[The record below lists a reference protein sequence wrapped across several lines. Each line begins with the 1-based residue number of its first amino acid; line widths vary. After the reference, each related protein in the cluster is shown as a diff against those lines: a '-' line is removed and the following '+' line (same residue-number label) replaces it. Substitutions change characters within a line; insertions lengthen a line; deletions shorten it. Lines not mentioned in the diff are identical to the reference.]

1 MADSGF
7 WTSPSSSPGSA
18 GRASGGSGGGKKG
31 RRPASPVKTARRR
44 QSAMPVLRQYSSSD
58 IVRALA
64 RPTASEKVSQRLARL
79 SGGGDNRG
87 PLGRAISSVVS
98 PVGRFG
104 LNALQGAA
112 PIIPG
117 LSRLIYE
124 QGKDLGQMA
133 LSPLPGIDFAP
144 AANRSAERTVGLI
157 KGLGEDISYTFG
169 PILEGDFGTA
179 ARRVYDDPVRTLG
192 TAAIFVP
199 AVGSAVGASA
209 RAAGRAAAGTKFGE
223 SAARFG
229 SKKKSYNPEVD
240 GPVPPR
246 RYREPEKIEAPSE
259 TISGAPSVIER
270 KRRPRSANPLTRE
283 FQRYVSDPVISA
295 VRRGVG
301 SVGGSKNPLSPERRF
316 NRAVQK
322 GTIDRAY
329 NFVNEY
335 DQSVAGSA
343 IPFSKI
349 VRKVPKIASR
359 ELGSRKMAPVVYAA
373 VALRAMGLNNV
384 SRTQTSRTW
393 GRDSMV
399 EQWRSNLD
407 AGVEIKRE
415 RDAIQKNVESFEQI
429 PDEWLDP
436 ATAPAQINE
445 LVKQTERILDESTDL
460 KTSAGA
466 LTGETAEF
474 SKRRA
479 QYIAAGVFDEALKSR
494 RLFAK
499 NVKIRADI
507 AKLSAV
513 VTGSKT
519 AVAKAKA
526 SGDAAKIKKAENRL
540 KKQTEKLSR
549 LQSAAKTTER
559 KANEWKSQVEARF
572 SPEMEPGRYFPSVSA
587 IPKKRSKRTP
597 AATGTPRMTMKD
609 AKQNRGIILRQGS
622 PSFAPDVALG
632 ALRDATDVALR
643 NDALTEIVSRYAIKD
658 ANGIAITGK
667 QAEVTAQ
674 YHGDLYELKTKKEL
688 LKMMASQEGKDV
700 YRQLESLIDEAKFPD
715 HKYLIPKAAVRGWQT
730 VLGSK
735 QNVIDTINGYWKAG
749 VLAISPR
756 WYVQNVFGNFLQFT
770 LGAGLDLQAITMA
783 FSKKYR
789 DSILSDID
797 AHGISA
803 ELGEFARREGLRP
816 SRNILRRIIVR
827 GYRMNARLEAFPRRA
842 MYYHA
847 VKKQLKEEN
856 LAGFKTNSAVLSEAW
871 IEVGKAASRG
881 EKWANDLV
889 DAARIE
895 TTRFMG
901 EYTRYGRFE
910 RAVMRR
916 MFPFYGW
923 MRTVL
928 RLALSLPF
936 KHPKRAGLLAAA
948 ASATYFMYND
958 DESQLLD
965 PYAGLVDGER
975 FVQTSILMPQETLT
989 SFMGPAGR
997 VLEKAVSGDVSGA
1010 LPLIG
1015 QAALRQSSPLF
1026 TAPTALITGRSGLNI
1041 PYMFTPGSGEEI
1053 QDPRN
1058 PGRTYVIDPV
1068 SGQRVDVTRT
1078 PSLSRLVEQQFP
1090 LAMNVARLA
1099 SPLDTRLSADK
1110 GVEDVL
1116 WWRFKQLIGKDN
1128 PEQDMANL
1136 FIPKSPTTPQPL
1148 SRTRAGDLSGL
1159 LAGVP
1164 VWKYDS
1170 RAAALRSMTE
1180 DAELAKAQMTDIKR
1194 RVRNAYLLT
1203 NNGR

>member
-1 MADSGF
+1 MALPSRDLNF
-7 WTSPSSSPGSA
+7 TFLSPSSVPRTGPAKKRTRTSA
-18 GRASGGSGGGKKG
+18 
-31 RRPASPVKTARRR
+31 VKTTRRR
-44 QSAMPVLRQYSSSD
+44 QSAMPVLRQYSSAD
-58 IVRALA
+58 IVRALS
-64 RPTASEKVSQRLARL
+64 RPTASEQVSQRLARI
-79 SGGGDNRG
+79 SGDNRG
-87 PLGRAISSVVS
+87 VLGKAISSVVS
-98 PVGRFG
+98 PVGQFG

-169 PILEGDFGTA
+169 PLVEGDFGTA
-179 ARRVYDDPVRTLG
+179 ARRVYNDPVRTLG

-223 SAARFG
+223 AAARFG
-229 SKKKSYNPEVD
+229 SKQKSYNPEVD

-246 RYREPEKIEAPSE
+246 RYREPERIEAPSE
-259 TISGAPSVIER
+259 TISGAPAVIER

-283 FQRYVSDPVISA
+283 FQRYVSDPAIST

-301 SVGGSKNPLSPERRF
+301 SIGGRRNPLSPERRF
-316 NRAVQK
+316 NRAVEK

-329 NFVNEY
+329 NFVNEF

-343 IPFSKI
+343 VPFSKI
-349 VRKVPKIASR
+349 VRKVPKIASK
-359 ELGSRKMAPVVYAA
+359 ELGSRKLAPVVYAA

-393 GRDSMV
+393 GRDSML
-399 EQWRSNLD
+399 EQWRKNLD
-407 AGVEIKRE
+407 EGVEIKRE
-415 RDAIQKNVESFEQI
+415 RDAIEKNVDSFEKI

-436 ATAPAQINE
+436 DTAPVAINE

-466 LTGETAEF
+466 ITGETAEF
-474 SKRRA
+474 AKRRA
-479 QYIAAGVFDEALKSR
+479 QYIAAGVFDEATRSR

-499 NVKIRADI
+499 NVSQRAAI
-507 AKLSAV
+507 AKLGSQIA
-513 VTGSKT
+513 GSKR
-519 AVAKAKA
+519 AVDNAKLSK
-526 SGDAAKIKKAENRL
+526 DAAALKKA
-540 KKQTEKLSR
+540 QSR
-549 LQSAAKTTER
+549 LRRQTDEMKRLRNAAAITER
-559 KANEWKSQVEARF
+559 KAKEWKGQVEARF
-572 SPEMEPGRYFPSVSA
+572 SPEMEPGSYFPSVSA
-587 IPKKRSKRTP
+587 IPKKRSKKAP
-597 AATGTPRMTMKD
+597 AATATPRMTMKD

-658 ANGIAITGK
+658 ANGVAITGR
-667 QAEVTAQ
+667 QAELTAQ

-688 LKMMASQEGKDV
+688 LKMMSSQEGKDV

-715 HKYLIPKAAVRGWQT
+715 HKYLIPKAAIRGWQS
-730 VLGSK
+730 VLGSR
-735 QNVIDTINGYWKAG
+735 QNIIDQINGYWKAG

-756 WYVQNVFGNFLQFT
+756 WYVQNIFGNSLQFI
-770 LGAGLDLQAITMA
+770 LGAGLDLQAIGMA
-783 FSKKYR
+783 RSKKYR

-797 AHGISA
+797 AHGLSA

-816 SRNILRRIIVR
+816 SRNPLRRLIVA
-827 GYRMNARLEAFPRRA
+827 GYRLNARFEAFPRRA

-847 VKKQLKEEN
+847 VKKQLKEEK
-856 LAGFKTNSAVLSEAW
+856 LAGFRTNSAVLSQAW
-871 IEVGKAASRG
+871 LEVGKAAGRG

-901 EYTRYGRFE
+901 EYTRYNRFE
-910 RAVMRR
+910 RTVMRR
-916 MFPFYGW
+916 AFPFYGW

-928 RLALSLPF
+928 RLAFALPV

-948 ASATYFMYND
+948 ASATYYMYND

-975 FVQTSILMPQETLT
+975 FIQTSILMPQETLT

-997 VLEKAVSGDVSGA
+997 VLEKAVSGDISGA
-1010 LPLIG
+1010 VPLIG

-1026 TAPTALITGRSGLNI
+1026 TAPTALIAGRSGLNI
-1041 PYMFTPGSGEEI
+1041 PFMFAPGSGDEI
-1053 QDPRN
+1053 PDPRN
-1058 PGRTYVIDPV
+1058 PGRTYTIDPV
-1068 SGQRVDVTRT
+1068 TGQRVDVTRT

-1090 LAMNVARLA
+1090 LAMNIARLA
-1099 SPLDTRLSADK
+1099 SPLDSTLSADK
-1110 GVEDVL
+1110 GLEDVA
-1116 WWRFKQLIGKDN
+1116 WWHIRGRPK
-1128 PEQDMANL
+1128 EDMANL
-1136 FIPKSPTTPQPL
+1136 FIPKSPTTPQPIR
-1148 SRTRAGDLSGL
+1148 RTRAGDISGL
-1159 LAGVP
+1159 LAGLP
-1164 VWKYDS
+1164 IWQYDP

-1180 DAELAKAQMTDIKR
+1180 DVELAKAQVTDFKR
-1194 RVRNAYLLT
+1194 RARNAYLLT